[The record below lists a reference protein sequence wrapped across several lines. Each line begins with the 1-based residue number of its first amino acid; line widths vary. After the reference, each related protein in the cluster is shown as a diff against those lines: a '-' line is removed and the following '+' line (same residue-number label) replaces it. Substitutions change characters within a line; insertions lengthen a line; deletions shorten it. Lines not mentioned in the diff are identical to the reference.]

1 MIKTN
6 ATSGKCFCELKV
18 QTSITVWFFNNFK
31 FHKNWNT
38 ITDRTKLP
46 RNQHT
51 RKQVSVSEHLEHAYR
66 YITTAVKRTRINS
79 YNAQKYLTSDLNNI
93 TKEMSYLFPTLN
105 SNNQLS
111 FGQTVTPKCTNNLFR
126 MKDKINTSRM
136 STKQGD
142 IVNIKWRCKGRRPLH
157 GSPKLRY
164 KFKELNKLNNQIE
177 KMSVM
182 NTSTQP
188 LVMAPLVGIP
198 PSSCHSCGSNNTNFC
213 TSLYKLVGDLMVGC
227 YDLNCCQQS

>member
-1 MIKTN
+1 
-6 ATSGKCFCELKV
+6 
-18 QTSITVWFFNNFK
+18 
-31 FHKNWNT
+31 
-38 ITDRTKLP
+38 
-46 RNQHT
+46 
-51 RKQVSVSEHLEHAYR
+51 
-66 YITTAVKRTRINS
+66 
-79 YNAQKYLTSDLNNI
+79 
-93 TKEMSYLFPTLN
+93 MSYLFPTLN

-126 MKDKINTSRM
+126 MKDKINTSRI

-142 IVNIKWRCKGRRPLH
+142 IVNMKWRCKGRRPLH

-198 PSSCHSCGSNNTNFC
+198 PSSCHSRGSNNTNFC
-213 TSLYKLVGDLMVGC
+213 KLVGDLHGGPLWSKLLSAILTRTFLTRPSSSGSTSSRC
-227 YDLNCCQQS
+227 AIFQQFWGIPSSLIMTMSSTWRLLCLVYHFCFSSSDWMYSLLHVVRN